1 MDKYEMLYDCAL
13 SKQRMVEQRK
23 ILASAINANKTE
35 LALIET
41 KTYHILLRRYKEAK
55 LAVKKALPNVRVA

>member
-1 MDKYEMLYDCAL
+1 MLYDCAL